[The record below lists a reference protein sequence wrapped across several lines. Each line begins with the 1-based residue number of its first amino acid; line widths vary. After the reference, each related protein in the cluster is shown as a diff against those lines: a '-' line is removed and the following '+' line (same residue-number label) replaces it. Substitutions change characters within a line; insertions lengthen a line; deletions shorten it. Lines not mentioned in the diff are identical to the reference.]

1 MMDIERHHTPHQ
13 FRVKDGFRAIFA
25 DPSYNSVAFPFSH
38 SPRHMLENAGSGRSK
53 MLGAGR
59 RRRAAA
65 AFCFIALDW

>member
-1 MMDIERHHTPHQ
+1 M
-13 FRVKDGFRAIFA
+13 IFA

-65 AFCFIALDW
+65 AFCFITLDW